1 MSAPAS
7 DRSVIA
13 RALATATLT
22 GWAVFAAAQAPAQP
36 AAAPAASATPTAAPA
51 APPRRVP
58 APPPP
63 SKDGRYGI
71 QILVPTVDVHAAPDA
86 ASSTLAQL
94 QEGAR
99 FEAVERKGTWY
110 RVTLADGRSG
120 WIGYVVGKVSPNF
133 SVDSAPGVV
142 RSAPADAA
150 ATVAEAPA
158 ETPTAM
164 PPAGALPDD
173 RIVQQRPMGKPLEPI
188 IPTIDPKQV
197 PPPAP
202 FVPRET
208 VPVPDRWRLVDQ
220 LAIVNQRWYDPYN
233 PNTLKGDRPVIGEDI
248 FFNLGVI
255 SDTVYEARRLP
266 TPVAQSA
273 ERADSN
279 DQFGRGKQSTFA
291 ENLIVSLSLLR
302 GDTTFKPPE
311 WEIRLV
317 PVINYNVSETEEVRA
332 LRIDPRTGTRRRDSF
347 VALQEAFVDYEYN
360 IASVNYDFDDIRV
373 GIQPFISDF
382 RGFLFQD
389 QPIGIRF
396 FGTRAS
402 NRYQYNVGWFRRI
415 DKDTNSGLNDIGK
428 PLRKDDVF
436 FANLYRQDTFVPGFT
451 LQGTVIYNDNREDGA
466 NFYDDNGF
474 LIRPAVVGDTR
485 PHKYRVT
492 YLGVSGDGHFGRW
505 NLTGSAYYAIGRD
518 DRNTYSG
525 TSADINAFYAVGEV
539 SRDFDWIRVRGTG
552 LFASGDKDPYD
563 DKENGFDAILEN
575 PQIAGADTSF
585 WIRQAVPLIG
595 GGGVALS
602 GRNGVLA
609 SLRSSKDQGQ
619 SNFINPGVALIGV
632 GADVDVTPRVRVIG
646 NLNQLW
652 FANTSVLSNLRS
664 QGEIS
669 TEIGTDVSAAIQYRP
684 YFSQNIVLNASAA
697 MLLPGK
703 GLKQLY
709 DVDGSKTQYS
719 ILFNLLLTY

>member
-1 MSAPAS
+1 M
-7 DRSVIA
+7 IA
-13 RALATATLT
+13 RAFALTMTA
-22 GWAVFAAAQAPAQP
+22 GWAACVAAQTAP
-36 AAAPAASATPTAAPA
+36 AAPAAAAAATPK
-51 APPRRVP
+51 RVP
-58 APPPP
+58 APPPQ

-71 QILVPTVDVHAAPDA
+71 QILVPAVDVHAEPNR
-86 ASSTLAQL
+86 ASATLAQL

-99 FEAVERKGTWY
+99 VEATERKGSWY

-142 RSAPADAA
+142 RSAPGSTAPATVEA
-150 ATVAEAPA
+150 ATTTEPAPSPPPVA
-158 ETPTAM
+158 T
-164 PPAGALPDD
+164 LPDD

-188 IPTIDPKQV
+188 IPTIDPRQV
-197 PPPAP
+197 PPPERY
-202 FVPRET
+202 VPRET

-220 LAIVNQRWYDPYN
+220 LGIVNQRWYDPYN

-248 FFNLGVI
+248 FFSLGVI

-273 ERADSN
+273 ERAESN

-291 ENLIVSLSLLR
+291 ETLIVSLSLLR

-317 PVINYNVSETEEVRA
+317 PVINYNVSEAEEVRA
-332 LRIDPRTGTRRRDSF
+332 LRIDPRTGTRRRDNF

-360 IASVNYDFDDIRV
+360 VASPNYDFDDVRV

-415 DKDTNSGLNDIGK
+415 DKDTNSGLNDLGK

-436 FANLYRQDTFVPGFT
+436 VANLYRQDTFVPGFT
-451 LQGTVIYNDNREDGA
+451 LQGTVVYNDNREDGA

-474 LIRPAVVGDTR
+474 LVRPAVVGDTR

-552 LFASGDKDPYD
+552 LYASGDKDPYD

-646 NLNQLW
+646 NLSQLW
-652 FANTSVLSNLRS
+652 FADTSVLSNLRG
-664 QGEIS
+664 QGEIAN
-669 TEIGTDVSAAIQYRP
+669 EIGTDLSAAIQYRP

-709 DVDGSKTQYS
+709 DVDGGKTQYS